1 MAKSAFSERW
11 RRQLN
16 RGPVPGEETPM
27 RWLYISKASNGQ
39 FYVRIEGGNHETI
52 AVTETYVSKASA
64 LHAANL
70 IKAGGGT
77 IVDLS

>member
-1 MAKSAFSERW
+1 
-11 RRQLN
+11 
-16 RGPVPGEETPM
+16 M